1 VSFYLD
7 ANVLVSLFVT
17 DAHSRTADAW
27 IDSDPGIL
35 FVSDF
40 AEVEVSAVISRQLR
54 AKLTSESVA
63 RDALADFDEWT
74 SRMTQ
79 ALETSSSDVRFADRL
94 VRNFA
99 TKLAAPDALHL
110 AITLKHGPQLVTFD
124 ERLAEAARRCGA
136 AAVVLG

>member
-1 VSFYLD
+1 LD
-7 ANVLVSLFVT
+7 ANVLVALFVS

-27 IDSDPGIL
+27 IDSDPGSL

-40 AEVEVSAVISRQLR
+40 AKVEVSAVISRQLR

-74 SRMTQ
+74 NRMTQ
-79 ALETSSSDVRFADRL
+79 PLETNSHDVRFADRL
-94 VRNFA
+94 VRDFA

-110 AITLKHGPQLVTFD
+110 AMTLKHGLQLVTFD
-124 ERLAEAARRCGA
+124 ERLAEAARRSG
-136 AAVVLG
+136 AAVVVPG

>member
-27 IDSDPGIL
+27 IDSDPGNL

-40 AEVEVSAVISRQLR
+40 AKVEVSAVISRQLR

-74 SRMTQ
+74 SCMTQ
-79 ALETSSSDVRFADRL
+79 PLETSSSDVRFADRL
-94 VRNFA
+94 VHNFA
-99 TKLAAPDALHL
+99 TKLAAPDA
-110 AITLKHGPQLVTFD
+110 
-124 ERLAEAARRCGA
+124 R
-136 AAVVLG
+136 